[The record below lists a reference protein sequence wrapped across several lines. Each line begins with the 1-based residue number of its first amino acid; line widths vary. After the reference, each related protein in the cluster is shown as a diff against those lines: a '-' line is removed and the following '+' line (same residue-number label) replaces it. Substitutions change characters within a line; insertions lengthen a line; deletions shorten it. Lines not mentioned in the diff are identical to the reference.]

1 MSALGQKADIEAH
14 LPHVRFI
21 PDSGHGLARYRDV
34 RFVPQA
40 DINHPSR
47 GGDAINHQRLLHN

>member
-21 PDSGHGLARYRDV
+21 PDSGHGLAR
-34 RFVPQA
+34 P
-40 DINHPSR
+40 
-47 GGDAINHQRLLHN
+47 